1 MVSKGNESVDYREPF
16 KHGAPEG
23 RFDIACNKVKKVRCA
38 KVNNI
43 KEAKWACKD
52 NDANIIALSA
62 KMPTF
67 RAKDIVDVFLST
79 QFSGFERH
87 KKRIEALDKYKG

>member
-1 MVSKGNESVDYREPF
+1 MLFRSNYISIV
-16 KHGAPEG
+16 
-23 RFDIACNKVKKVRCA
+23 IL
-38 KVNNI
+38 
-43 KEAKWACKD
+43 KWACKD